1 MRKIKA
7 ILGSIFIALVLGS
20 LLVISAK
27 SDVAGNWQPITSHTT
42 GTLRAIFW
50 RTPEDGWIV
59 GDNGRLLQVDLLAL
73 SPDTVAT
80 VKNTGVSANLYGVSF
95 PERAYGVDGWAV
107 GDGGTILHTA
117 DKGNSWGTQASGTTA
132 NLRAV
137 AMADKYR
144 GWAVGQE
151 NTILRSVDG
160 MHWNGQNSGL
170 SSADFSA
177 VQALD
182 LYHAWVAGR
191 DNSDQKPV
199 ILHTTDGGSHWQLAY
214 RGEISRTLRALY
226 FSDAQHG
233 WAVGTNGLI
242 LQTTDGGANWL
253 QHSIAGLST
262 TLTAVWSSDDGGDI
276 WVAGENHLI
285 EHSGDGGATW
295 AAETTGI
302 NADFNGLQSFN
313 AYGGSGAVGSNGT
326 FLLRQALTR
335 TVSAYFVSRP
345 PVIDGHLD
353 EWQNVP
359 AMPLNYRT
367 AEAVR
372 WHETHYRYQDS
383 LQDANIGLR
392 AGWDNDHLYF
402 SVVITDDI
410 IKEDDVPA
418 KPWYDD
424 EIELGI
430 DGGKRFVLDDGY
442 PNSFDHQYT
451 VNPSEYFT
459 DWGYINAERNPRPP
473 ITVATVRT
481 THGWNIEV
489 SVPYSEVQAIPLYA
503 GRVFGFTFGY
513 HDDDGGGGGGW
524 DTYYIWEG
532 SSTND
537 TFGQFH
543 GYGNLALSHTLLPG
557 MPTPTPTPTE
567 TPSPTP
573 TVGSIR
579 AVAWIDAN
587 SDGVHDE
594 GELPLP
600 NAFVRFLQNGSQL
613 VDNGYTDAS
622 GVYTATNLA
631 SGLYIVTESNPPGY
645 QATTAQSQ
653 SVFLHGGQ
661 TEERYFGA
669 APVATATPTE
679 TLTPTAT
686 PTSSQQMIY
695 LPICWCKG

>member
-50 RTPEDGWIV
+50 RTTDDGWIV
-59 GDNGRLLQVDLLAL
+59 GNNGRVLKVDMFAP
-73 SPDTVAT
+73 SPDTIAE
-80 VKNTGVSANLYGVSF
+80 VKNTGVSTNLYGVAF
-95 PERAYGVDGWAV
+95 PEKPDGWAV

-160 MHWNGQNSGL
+160 THWSGQNSGL
-170 SSADFSA
+170 SSADFFA

-226 FSDAQHG
+226 FSDSQHG

-253 QHSIAGLST
+253 QHSVAGLST
-262 TLTAVWSSDDGGDI
+262 TLTAVWSSDSGEDI
-276 WVAGENHLI
+276 WIAGASRVI

-295 AAETTGI
+295 AAETTGGDT
-302 NADFNGLQSFN
+302 DFNGLQFFN
-313 AYGGSGAVGSNGT
+313 AYGGTGAVGSDGT
-326 FLLRQALTR
+326 FLRRDPMTR
-335 TVSAYFVSRP
+335 TLTAYFVSRP

-359 AMPLNYRT
+359 TVPLNYRT
-367 AEAVR
+367 AETILGWQMPHHAAAL
-372 WHETHYRYQDS
+372 QDS
-383 LQDANIGLR
+383 NVGLW
-392 AGWDNDHLYF
+392 AGWDNEHLYF
-402 SVVITDDI
+402 SVVITDDV
-410 IKEDDVPA
+410 IKQDNTPA

-430 DGGKRFVLDDGY
+430 DGGKRFAFDDGY
-442 PNSFDHQYT
+442 PHSVDHQYT
-451 VNPSEYFT
+451 VNPSGFTT
-459 DWGYINAERNPRPP
+459 DWGYVNVSNA
-473 ITVATVRT
+473 ITVATVST
-481 THGWNIEV
+481 AHGWNIE
-489 SVPYSEVQAIPLYA
+489 
-503 GRVFGFTFGY
+503 
-513 HDDDGGGGGGW
+513 
-524 DTYYIWEG
+524 
-532 SSTND
+532 
-537 TFGQFH
+537 
-543 GYGNLALSHTLLPG
+543 
-557 MPTPTPTPTE
+557 M
-567 TPSPTP
+567 
-573 TVGSIR
+573 
-579 AVAWIDAN
+579 
-587 SDGVHDE
+587 
-594 GELPLP
+594 
-600 NAFVRFLQNGSQL
+600 
-613 VDNGYTDAS
+613 
-622 GVYTATNLA
+622 
-631 SGLYIVTESNPPGY
+631 
-645 QATTAQSQ
+645 
-653 SVFLHGGQ
+653 
-661 TEERYFGA
+661 
-669 APVATATPTE
+669 
-679 TLTPTAT
+679 
-686 PTSSQQMIY
+686 
-695 LPICWCKG
+695 